1 MRVILDPKFSADEGW
16 LPAPD
21 MTPREFLE
29 HVVKP
34 NIADLRANPGSS
46 RHAHNAVLTSDAL
59 AGHIYFWLH
68 RQLSVLPGFKD
79 DDIGYRN
86 DLASRHLAY
95 RILRD
100 LAAALKHVAL
110 MRRGKEGRLIPRIV
124 RTSGQM
130 AARPSVF
137 DPAVFDPDVFDASY
151 LVVVHTDDDEVPR
164 ALGDIVAEGLAVLEA
179 EMQKH
184 GL

>member
-1 MRVILDPKFSADEGW
+1 MILDPKFSADEGW

-110 MRRGKEGRLIPRIV
+110 MRRGKEGRLIPGSSAPLV
-124 RTSGQM
+124 RWRHVQAFSILQCSIPTFSTPVIWWWFTPMMTRFRVLSGTSLQRG
-130 AARPSVF
+130 
-137 DPAVFDPDVFDASY
+137 
-151 LVVVHTDDDEVPR
+151 
-164 ALGDIVAEGLAVLEA
+164 
-179 EMQKH
+179 
-184 GL
+184 

>member
-1 MRVILDPKFSADEGW
+1 
-16 LPAPD
+16 
-21 MTPREFLE
+21 
-29 HVVKP
+29 
-34 NIADLRANPGSS
+34 
-46 RHAHNAVLTSDAL
+46 
-59 AGHIYFWLH
+59 
-68 RQLSVLPGFKD
+68 
-79 DDIGYRN
+79 
-86 DLASRHLAY
+86 
-95 RILRD
+95 
-100 LAAALKHVAL
+100 
-110 MRRGKEGRLIPRIV
+110 
-124 RTSGQM
+124 M